1 MRRLVIRPTLLG
13 VKAVVFWCVI
23 LVAWLATP
31 YSNLFFLLLCLLTV
45 LAPLSLV
52 MTIAN
57 MRGITADATMHPVV
71 AESEGTMH
79 VTVEGHHPSFGVEV
93 RMRIDGFR
101 KPWSAGFATEAGPGD
116 RIGFRSPRLPRG
128 IWWITES
135 TLRSTA
141 PFGLWSASA
150 VIEGAE
156 RIVVHP
162 IPSDLPAVRDRGSL
176 LAALRGDLHASDG
189 DFAPAGLREY
199 RDGDEVRHVDWR
211 ASARKPTLVVR
222 EWESDAIHGIEVS
235 LDRRCDEDEL
245 EDALSLVMALL
256 IVAREDKETFALS
269 SQELDAR
276 YGPGHTPY
284 EEAIEWIAACT
295 VLDRSEQAP
304 KSVARDVLRLPNRMP
319 PHLARGTR

>member
-1 MRRLVIRPTLLG
+1 M
-13 VKAVVFWCVI
+13 VFWCVI

-45 LAPLSLV
+45 LAPLSLF

-57 MRGITADATMHPVV
+57 MRGTAAVATMHPVA

-79 VTVEGHHPSFGVEV
+79 VTVEGHHASFGVEV
-93 RMRIDGFR
+93 RLRIEGLR
-101 KPWSAGFATEAGPGD
+101 KPWSAGFATEVGPGD
-116 RIGFRSPRLPRG
+116 RISFRSPRLPRG
-128 IWWITES
+128 IWKITES
-135 TLRSTA
+135 MLRSTA
-141 PFGLWSASA
+141 PFGLWSANA
-150 VIEGAE
+150 PIDGAG

-189 DFAPAGLREY
+189 DFSPAGLREY
-199 RDGDEVRHVDWR
+199 RDGDEVRYVDWR
-211 ASARKPTLVVR
+211 ASARRPTLVVR

-235 LDRRCDEDEL
+235 LDRRCTEDEL

-269 SQELDAR
+269 SQDLDAR
-276 YGPGHTPY
+276 YGDGHASY
-284 EEAIEWIAACT
+284 SEAIEWIAACT
-295 VLDRSEQAP
+295 VLDRSETAP
-304 KSVARDVLRLPNRMP
+304 KSVARDVLRLPNRRQSP
-319 PHLARGTR
+319 LAGGTR